1 MSNRYINQQTYNN
14 FVYPNNNPKQYDVD
28 IIHEI
33 NNNSVSGTV
42 TNFSATTI
50 NATGI
55 TISFN
60 YSWSKN
66 NAEPYIKSSGS
77 LEFMS
82 VHLMGPTQ
90 NYFKPWRCVASNAS
104 INSSIT
110 GITGTRTIDLVP
122 SDLGLSAF
130 TNGNYQFE
138 IRMIGKRAVYPIC
151 QTLSVT
157 VPDPTPTPTPTHT
170 LTPTPTATPG
180 NTPTPTPTLT
190 PTPTSTPASIF
201 KSGAT
206 INVTDTG
213 WIKYN
218 TPSGMTYFQCTSL
231 GTQVLSDCLEC
242 STITY
247 GYPFA
252 DLASWTLIDCGTS
265 CSGAS
270 PTPTPTA
277 SPASSYLYYRL
288 VSCQDYSEYWT
299 YGLPSGTYSSGDRV
313 EGSVGFFYVVSGS
326 SSVYPTGTMITV
338 TSTGEFGCPI

>member
-14 FVYPNNNPKQYDVD
+14 FVYPNNNVNQYDVE

-55 TISFN
+55 TVSFN
-60 YSWSKN
+60 YTWSKN
-66 NAEPYIKSSGS
+66 GAEPYIKSNDS

-104 INSSIT
+104 IDNTIT
-110 GITGTRTIDLVP
+110 GATGTRTIDLLP
-122 SDLGLSAF
+122 SDLGLTVF
-130 TNGNYQFE
+130 TTGDYQFE

-151 QTLSVT
+151 QTLTVT
-157 VPDPTPTPTPTHT
+157 VPNPTP
-170 LTPTPTATPG
+170 
-180 NTPTPTPTLT
+180 TPTPTPTLT
-190 PTPTSTPASIF
+190 PTPTATPGATPTNTPTPTPTPASIY

-213 WIKYN
+213 WIKYD
-218 TPSGMTYFQCTSL
+218 TSSGTTYFQCTSL
-231 GTQVLSDCLEC
+231 GTQVLSDCLDC
-242 STITY
+242 TTITY

-252 DLASWTLIDCGTS
+252 DLASWTLIDCGS
-265 CSGAS
+265 PCGGVS

-277 SPASSYLYYRL
+277 SPASSYVYYTLLRC
-288 VSCQDYSEYWT
+288 SDYTTHYSQSYA
-299 YGLPSGTYSSGDRV
+299 YGTFDSGDRV
-313 EGSVGFFYVVSGS
+313 EGSAGVYYVITGYIVSTPMTQTY
-326 SSVYPTGTMITV
+326 VYATGQ
-338 TSTGEFGCPI
+338 FGCP